1 MNHVLFVA
9 IKMLLQRKRQTLVS
23 VLGVSM
29 GVSAFVVMSSLM
41 LGFQKYFIQQVID
54 IEPHIK
60 VKPKVEEKGK
70 EPYTLLLGEKPEEK
84 DRILGWQDI
93 TKKLEGRSEVLG
105 VAPRV
110 ASRGILKYGT
120 KDKPVTLLGI
130 DPQKEPKASVIDRFL
145 KHKNLKKLETNR
157 TGVIVG
163 ALVAKSLGI
172 DQLGKKLLL
181 VAPNGETLLVTVE
194 DFFESGITN
203 IDDTRVYIN
212 IKTLQS
218 LLEKQGEVNEI
229 IVKIKNVNRAERLS
243 REFQSLIPYE
253 VESWQ
258 KAYRNFL
265 SIFKIQNTIT
275 YMIVFAI
282 LLVSAFGIFNIIMMT
297 VLEKKRD
304 IAILMAIGFTRK
316 DVLLIFMM
324 EGFVIGTLGA
334 ILGSILGFG
343 LQEYLESL
351 KLDVEGLV
359 RTKGFVLYRDP
370 LLYVY
375 GFLFSLFFS
384 LIASLYPSYKASKLN
399 PVDIFRSAG

>member
-23 VLGVSM
+23 VLGVSI

-60 VKPKVEEKGK
+60 IKPRVEEKDK

-157 TGVIVG
+157 TGVIIG

-181 VAPNGETLLVTVE
+181 VAPNGRTLLVTVE
-194 DFFESGITN
+194 DFFDSAITN
-203 IDDTRVYIN
+203 IDETRVYMN

-229 IVKIKNVNRAERLS
+229 IVKIKNVNMAERLS
-243 REFQSLIPYE
+243 REFQSFIPYE

-275 YMIVFAI
+275 YVIVFAI

-316 DVLLIFMM
+316 DVLLIFMT

-334 ILGSILGFG
+334 IFGSILGFG
-343 LQEYLESL
+343 LQE
-351 KLDVEGLV
+351 
-359 RTKGFVLYRDP
+359 
-370 LLYVY
+370 
-375 GFLFSLFFS
+375 
-384 LIASLYPSYKASKLN
+384 
-399 PVDIFRSAG
+399 

>member
-9 IKMLLQRKRQTLVS
+9 LRMLFQRKRQTLVS

-41 LGFQKYFIQQVID
+41 LGFQNYFIQQVID
-54 IEPHIK
+54 LEPHIK
-60 VKPKVEEKGK
+60 IKPKIEKSTQ
-70 EPYTLLLGEKPEEK
+70 EPYTILLGEQPEEK

-93 TKKLEGRSEVLG
+93 MENLEKHQEVLG
-105 VAPRV
+105 VAPRLV
-110 ASRGILKYGT
+110 SKGITKYGVR
-120 KDKPVTLLGI
+120 DKPVTLLGI
-130 DPQKEPKASVIDRFL
+130 DPKREPKASIIDRFL
-145 KHKNLKKLETNR
+145 VNKNLQRLETNR

-163 ALVAKSLGI
+163 ALVARSLGI

-181 VAPNGETLLVTVE
+181 VAPNGQSLLVTVE

-203 IDDTRVYIN
+203 IDDARVYIN

-218 LLEKQGEVNEI
+218 LLERQGEVNEI
-229 IVKIKNVNRAERLS
+229 VLKIRDVNRAERLS
-243 REFQSLIPYE
+243 REFQAFVSYE

-258 KAYRNFL
+258 RAYRNFL

-282 LLVSAFGIFNIIMMT
+282 LTVSAFGIFNIIMMT

-304 IAILMAIGFTRK
+304 IAILMAMGYSRK

-324 EGFVIGTLGA
+324 EGFVIGFMGA
-334 ILGSILGFG
+334 LIGSLVGFG
-343 LQEYLESL
+343 LQEYLESIR
-351 KLDVEGLV
+351 LDVEGLI
-359 RTKGFVLYRDP
+359 RTRGFVLDRDP
-370 LLYVY
+370 MLYVY
-375 GFLFSLFFS
+375 ALFFS
-384 LIASLYPSYKASKLN
+384 MFFALMASLYPSYRASRLN
-399 PVDIFRSAG
+399 PVDIFRSQ